1 MIHFPK
7 MKNFQFWEVVSVT
20 LKYPI
25 LHKIKDAI
33 TIDSVLILLDV
44 VKNTNSM
51 FLFVR
56 NKVTVES

>member
-7 MKNFQFWEVVSVT
+7 MKNFQFWEVISVT
-20 LKYPI
+20 LKYLI
-25 LHKIKDAI
+25 LQNIKDAI
-33 TIDSVLILLDV
+33 TIDDVLILLDV